1 MKTISIDSL
10 LWSIA
15 FILLLGVIFW
25 YYSEHQAIETW
36 KKKTIQAAAVYNQQK
51 ENLGCTKHTKVGHGR
66 YSAYEYQVWKCPDDT
81 NEYLVR

>member
-1 MKTISIDSL
+1 MSGLVWWI
-10 LWSIA
+10 
-15 FILLLGVIFW
+15 
-25 YYSEHQAIETW
+25 YSKNQEIETW
-36 KKKTIQAAAVYNQQK
+36 KKETRNANIEFNQQK

>member
-1 MKTISIDSL
+1 MSKFTSSL
-10 LWSIA
+10 WI
-15 FILLLGVIFW
+15 INIVLLSGLVWWI
-25 YYSEHQAIETW
+25 YSKNQEIETW
-36 KKKTIQAAAVYNQQK
+36 KKETRNANIEFNQQK